1 MHIETLNS
9 SSFPQKRNP
18 KISAIGS
25 LSLGDF
31 FFLLVQSQ
39 SAFDILLPKDPAIN
53 LTIITQHQKTNIP
66 IKNGQRDLIR
76 HFFKE
81 VQMAN
86 RHMKRCS
93 TSLIIREMQIKT
105 MNYHLTTVRMAIIK
119 KRQQITSV
127 GKDMEKRKPSH
138 TIGRNVNWCHHYGKQ
153 YGEPSE
159 KYK

>member
-1 MHIETLNS
+1 
-9 SSFPQKRNP
+9 
-18 KISAIGS
+18 
-25 LSLGDF
+25 
-31 FFLLVQSQ
+31 
-39 SAFDILLPKDPAIN
+39 
-53 LTIITQHQKTNIP
+53 
-66 IKNGQRDLIR
+66 
-76 HFFKE
+76 
-81 VQMAN
+81 MAN

-159 KYK
+159 KYKQIYHTIQKFHLWVFISRKQKQQIENIHAPILFITALFMIAQIWKQHNHPQMKKWIKRLWYTYTV